1 MLWLCAPQEEHPRI
15 KSRRPWESERRSPG
29 REEARVANAFCV
41 RFLFL
46 EREAIKN
53 GFTLFVFQNIRE
65 SLIAV
70 ARQWAAVV

>member
-1 MLWLCAPQEEHPRI
+1 
-15 KSRRPWESERRSPG
+15 
-29 REEARVANAFCV
+29 
-41 RFLFL
+41 L